1 MVDNYVSQSTCHKIY
16 LHIYNCRAVAEDGPQ
31 RPIVKKILQK
41 YHEVGKHGRPGN
53 TSEPLEVIIR
63 FSLVHVLD
71 INLSQQ
77 VFDFVGW
84 VQLVSKKIWLSCLM
98 RLPLNTRRCCHTS
111 QRYPP
116 QSLVS
121 KL

>member
-1 MVDNYVSQSTCHKIY
+1 MAD
-16 LHIYNCRAVAEDGPQ
+16 DGPQ

-84 VQLVSKKIWLSCLM
+84 VQLVSNVASNTSNQIKPF
-98 RLPLNTRRCCHTS
+98 RLDYT
-111 QRYPP
+111 
-116 QSLVS
+116 
-121 KL
+121 